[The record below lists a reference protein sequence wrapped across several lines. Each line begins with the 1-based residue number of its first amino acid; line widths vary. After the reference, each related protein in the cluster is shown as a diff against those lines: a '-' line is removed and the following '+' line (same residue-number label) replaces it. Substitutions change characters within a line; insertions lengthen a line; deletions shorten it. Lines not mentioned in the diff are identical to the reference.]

1 MFPKTDASPTGT
13 VLSGWIAPSG
23 LSAGT
28 GRTVG
33 RLDYNKKSPRHMGS
47 QRHGATGR
55 IRTGDLLI
63 TNQLLYR
70 LSHSSVKRY
79 DI

>member
-28 GRTVG
+28 GFGYLVLFKECRS
-33 RLDYNKKSPRHMGS
+33 KKS
-47 QRHGATGR
+47 AFKIVLCTY
-55 IRTGDLLI
+55 LV
-63 TNQLLYR
+63 
-70 LSHSSVKRY
+70 SVAAGM
-79 DI
+79 IIHLAML